1 MITVTR
7 RRPFQGSVLALVLLL
22 LAALALGPA
31 HAAGAA
37 SDPLLNAS
45 YDVARE
51 FYRDYNALFISY
63 WKAKTGA
70 TVSITQSH
78 AGSSQQTRAVI
89 DGLAA
94 DVVTMNQG
102 SDLQAMASHGIIATD
117 WSQKFPNGAAPTYS
131 TMLFVVRHGNPKA
144 IRDWDDLAKPGISV
158 VMVNPKTGGNGRYSY
173 LAAWG
178 YAKHHGASD
187 ADAER
192 FLAKILANVPI
203 LDAGGRAAT
212 NTFVQ
217 RGIGDV
223 LITFESEVEQIDKEF
238 GAGQVDAV
246 VPSISIRA
254 DNPVAVVERTVDHD
268 GKRELATAYLNYLYS
283 EPAQE
288 IAARHYL
295 RVRNDAVM
303 QRHANNFKSIKLFGI
318 EDEFGGWDKAQK
330 DHFADGASFDRVM
343 ASIAH
348 R

>member
-1 MITVTR
+1 VNPALIWSKYRGVFIAVVMIVAT
-7 RRPFQGSVLALVLLL
+7 LATLISPT
-22 LAALALGPA
+22 ARA
-31 HAAGAA
+31 
-37 SDPLLNAS
+37 DEPLLNAS

-51 FYRDYNALFISY
+51 FYRDYNQLFISY
-63 WKAKTGA
+63 WKSKTGA
-70 TVSITQSH
+70 TVAINQSH

-102 SDLQAMASHGIIATD
+102 SDMQALAARGVIAHD
-117 WSQKFPNGAAPTYS
+117 WAQKFPHGAAPTYS
-131 TMLFVVRHGNPKA
+131 TMLFVVRHGNPKH
-144 IRDWDDLAKPGISV
+144 IVDWDDLAKPGISV

-178 YAKHHGASD
+178 YAKNHGASD
-187 ADAER
+187 ADAEH
-192 FLAKILANVPI
+192 FVAKILANVPV

-212 NTFVQ
+212 STFVQ

-223 LITFESEVEQIDKEF
+223 LITFESEVEQIEKEF
-238 GAGQVDAV
+238 GAGQVDAI

-254 DNPVAVVERTVDHD
+254 DNPVAVVDRTVDHD
-268 GKRELATAYLNYLYS
+268 GKRELATAYLGYLYS

-288 IAARHYL
+288 VAARHYL
-295 RVRNDAVM
+295 RVQNEVVM
-303 QRHANNFKSIKLFGI
+303 RRHADNFKPVKLFTV
-318 EDEFGGWDKAQK
+318 EDLFGGWDKAQK
-330 DHFADGASFDRVM
+330 DHFADGASFDRAI